1 MAWCEQPGPE
11 VGNDVIWR
19 VHRDRSQFGLPQA
32 AVGKPVICQK
42 QPCSHNTPQHLSD
55 PLGWPRCS
63 FRVAEQHQQI
73 SMMQERGEQRL
84 LKRPKTARNAK
95 DPAASDA
102 MTDPEFWRGATGD
115 SLRPIRGRDGVAS
128 PCLTLEPLPF
138 WPAQPSLSSSV
149 LQPQT
154 SSL

>member
-1 MAWCEQPGPE
+1 MAWCGQPGPE
-11 VGNDVIWR
+11 VGNEVIWR
-19 VHRDRSQFGLPQA
+19 VHKDRSQFRLSQA
-32 AVGKPVICQK
+32 AFGKAGDLPE
-42 QPCSHNTPQHLSD
+42 TAHLSD

-63 FRVAEQHQQI
+63 FRVAEQHRQK
-73 SMMQERGEQRL
+73 SMMQERGKQKLR
-84 LKRPKTARNAK
+84 KRPKTARNAK

-102 MTDPEFWRGATGD
+102 MTDPEFGRGATGD
-115 SLRPIRGRDGVAS
+115 SLRPIRGRTWVAS